1 MAWLSYAKG
10 LNRAL
15 GDELA
20 DDDRVFLL
28 GEDVGIGAS
37 GATAGLLQRFGP
49 ERVLDMPLS
58 EQAFTGF
65 ATGAA
70 LAGRRPVVEFA
81 IPSLLFL
88 TFEQIV
94 NQAHKLALMTGGQ
107 ARVPVTYLITGSGSK
122 AGWAGQHSDQ
132 PYALLA
138 HAGLKTLVPA
148 TPQDA
153 YGMVRAAI
161 RDDDPVVV
169 FAPAAA
175 LTTRV
180 DADLGA
186 LAVTPIGRGR
196 IARAG
201 TDVTVVATGHLVA
214 DALAVAENVAA
225 DISVEV
231 FDPRSIHPFDF
242 DTLAASV
249 ERTGR
254 LVVVDDTNRF
264 CGLAAEILAVAAE
277 CRWPLVA
284 PPLRITRPD
293 GAVLPYA
300 LGLDL
305 ALQPRPDQLTAA
317 VHQVCRQLI
326 KEPL

>member
-1 MAWLSYAKG
+1 MPWLSYTKAV
-10 LNRAL
+10 NRAL
-15 GDELA
+15 TDELA
-20 DDDRVFLL
+20 RDERVFLL

-37 GATAGLLQRFGP
+37 GVTAGLAARFGP
-49 ERVLDMPLS
+49 DRVLDMPLS

-81 IPSLLFL
+81 IPALLFL

-107 ARVPVTYLITGSGSK
+107 ARVPVTYLVTGSGSK

-132 PYALLA
+132 PHALFA
-138 HAGLKTLVPA
+138 HAGVKTVLPA

-153 YGMVRAAI
+153 YGLLVSAI

-175 LTTRV
+175 LPSRV
-180 DADLGA
+180 DTDLGA
-186 LAVTPIGRGR
+186 LAPVPLGHGR
-196 IARAG
+196 IARPGA
-201 TDVTVVATGHLVA
+201 DVTVVATGHLVA
-214 DALAVAENVAA
+214 DALAVAADAA
-225 DISVEV
+225 PDVDVEV
-231 FDPRSIHPFDF
+231 FDPRSVYPFDWAG
-242 DTLAASV
+242 LAASV
-249 ERTGR
+249 RRTRR
-254 LVVVDDTNRF
+254 LVVFDDGNRF

-277 CRWPLVA
+277 HWHLAA
-284 PPLRITRPD
+284 PPQRITRPD

-300 LGLDL
+300 PDLDR
-305 ALQPRPDQLTAA
+305 ALQPRPEQLAA
-317 VHQVCRQLI
+317 ALRAFITEGAAPC
-326 KEPL
+326 

>member
-1 MAWLSYAKG
+1 VSWLSYGKA

-20 DDDRVFLL
+20 RDDRVLLL

-37 GATAGLLQRFGP
+37 GVTGGLLRRFGP
-49 ERVLDMPLS
+49 DRVLDMPLS

-70 LAGRRPVVEFA
+70 LAGRRPVIEFA

-88 TFEQIV
+88 TFEQIA
-94 NQAHKLALMTGGQ
+94 NQAHKFALMTGGQ

-122 AGWAGQHSDQ
+122 AGWAAQHSDQ
-132 PYALLA
+132 PYGLFA
-138 HAGLKTLVPA
+138 HVGVKTLLPA

-153 YGMVRAAI
+153 YGLLASAI
-161 RDDDPVVV
+161 RDDDPVLL

-175 LTTRV
+175 LGNRV
-180 DADLGA
+180 DADLAA
-186 LAVTPIGRGR
+186 LGPTPIGRGR
-196 IARAG
+196 IARPG

-214 DALAVAENVAA
+214 DALAVAEELAGTV
-225 DISVEV
+225 SVEV
-231 FDPRSIHPFDF
+231 FDPRSVYPFDWPG
-242 DTLAASV
+242 LRASV
-249 ERTGR
+249 QRTGR
-254 LVVVDDTNRF
+254 LVVTDDTNRF

-277 CRWPLVA
+277 QWRLDA
-284 PPLRITRPD
+284 PPRRITRPD

-300 LGLDL
+300 IELDR
-305 ALQPRPDQLTAA
+305 ALRPRPGQLTAA
-317 VHQVCRQLI
+317 VREVYKHGR
-326 KEPL
+326 